1 MADATVS
8 KTVEGNFMWVR
19 LPPSAPLK
27 FQRSTVGAWLS
38 LVERSVRVA
47 EVGGSNPL
55 APTIPVQDTHRTHF
69 DECFVLLVDRPQ
81 NACYTHF
88 DVNVKVGT

>member
-19 LPPSAPLK
+19 LPPSAPS
-27 FQRSTVGAWLS
+27 STSHTVVYVGAWLS
-38 LVERSVRVA
+38 LVEHSVRDA

-55 APTIPVQDTHRTHF
+55 APTKPEKAWWINPPGF
-69 DECFVLLVDRPQ
+69 LL
-81 NACYTHF
+81 
-88 DVNVKVGT
+88 